1 MRVEIFAVLTDLADF
16 LLLSLFFLLEYS
28 TDVQFYF
35 LTILVFFFQ
44 LAPYGV
50 LGEPLSLEH

>member
-44 LAPYGV
+44 QAPYGV